1 MQFYIH
7 HLSYLIAESSIVEQ
21 GSSQRFAKEQ
31 LPVLDWVPA
40 MQRRR
45 LSAFTKIALHCAH
58 QALDGREEIPVVFS
72 TRHGDIH
79 KTAGLLDTVAAKESL
94 SPTAFSMSVHNASAG
109 LLSILTNNVAASN
122 TVSAGK
128 DTFLAGVID
137 AYARLKSSEIQEIL
151 VIHCDQALPEEYQV
165 FSDEK
170 QIDHAVAFILSKQAE
185 HGRACTFDLI
195 PSHETLPDKDIP
207 QAIAFIDAMN
217 NNSLAEHH
225 IVGARNTGQI
235 KLAL

>member
-1 MQFYIH
+1 MQFYLH
-7 HLSYLIAESSIVEQ
+7 DLCYLCAAPDKE
-21 GSSQRFAKEQ
+21 GSSSQSRLKKDAFPP
-31 LPVLDWVPA
+31 LGWVPA
-40 MQRRR
+40 MKKRR
-45 LSAFTKIALHCAH
+45 LSPFSKMALHCAY
-58 QALDGREEIPVVFS
+58 QTLDGRKDIPVVFS

-79 KTAGLLDTVAAKESL
+79 KTAGLLDTIALKDSL

-109 LLSILTNNVAASN
+109 LLSILTNNFAASN

-128 DTFLAGVID
+128 DTFLSGFID
-137 AYARLKSSEIQEIL
+137 AYARLRSSDIQEVL

-185 HGRACTFDLI
+185 HGRACTFDLL
-195 PSHETLPDKDIP
+195 PSDETLPDTDIP

-225 IVGARNTGQI
+225 IVGTRNKGQI